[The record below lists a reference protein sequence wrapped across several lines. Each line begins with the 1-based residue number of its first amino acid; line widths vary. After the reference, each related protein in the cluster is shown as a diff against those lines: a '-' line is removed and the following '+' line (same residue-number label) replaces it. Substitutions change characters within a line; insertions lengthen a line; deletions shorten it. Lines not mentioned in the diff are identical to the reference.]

1 MQFCAKAKYIRFSP
15 YKLRPL
21 VDVIRGK
28 DVFSSLQW
36 LATCNVKRVVP
47 IKKVLESAVA
57 NAKCVGNLEKED
69 LMIKEI
75 KIDQGPTHKYQKPC
89 ARGMSS
95 VLRKRFSHI
104 SVVLVNKDKEQRG

>member
-1 MQFCAKAKYIRFSP
+1 MQFYAKAKYIRFSP

-28 DVFSSLQW
+28 DVFSSMQW
-36 LATCNVKRVVP
+36 LATYKVKRVVP

-57 NAKCVGNLEKED
+57 NAKSVGNVEKED
-69 LMIKEI
+69 LIIKEI
-75 KIDQGPTHKYQKPC
+75 KIDQGPTFKYSKPS

-104 SVVLVNKDKEQRG
+104 SVVLENKDKKQRG